1 MKKLLSTCD
10 LFFKHLI
17 YPCMCKELIVCRAFR
32 PQITHNV
39 EFQTIEID
47 WNIEKTFVLGHVT
60 LNWVTN
66 EAKTKVSNHRQ
77 SSLSSASLFSENFW
91 FHWKAHTHT
100 QEPHLSGG
108 VCHKPVF
115 TENKVVTE
123 GRVTA
128 WQMLAPAWRQCY
140 TTTKPIAPLTSHCTT
155 IPGHGGS
162 VGARLGIIVH
172 SNVECSYQL
181 PRPPPSPGV

>member
-1 MKKLLSTCD
+1 M
-10 LFFKHLI
+10 
-17 YPCMCKELIVCRAFR
+17 YKELIVCTECRAFR

-77 SSLSSASLFSENFW
+77 SSLSSASLFSEMKFLISL
-91 FHWKAHTHT
+91 KSSHTGATPQWQCVSKTSLHRE
-100 QEPHLSGG
+100 QSRDRGPRY
-108 VCHKPVF
+108 
-115 TENKVVTE
+115 
-123 GRVTA
+123 RVTDAGA
-128 WQMLAPAWRQCY
+128 WDGASVTPPQSQLHHSHH
-140 TTTKPIAPLTSHCTT
+140 LHCTT

-172 SNVECSYQL
+172 IQMSSAPISSL
-181 PRPPPSPGV
+181 ALLLSPGV

>member
-1 MKKLLSTCD
+1 M
-10 LFFKHLI
+10 
-17 YPCMCKELIVCRAFR
+17 
-32 PQITHNV
+32 

-60 LNWVTN
+60 MNWVTN
-66 EAKTKVSNHRQ
+66 ESKTKVSNHRQ
-77 SSLSSASLFSENFW
+77 SSLSSASLFSEMKFLISL
-91 FHWKAHTHT
+91 KSSHT
-100 QEPHLSGG
+100 QGPHLGS
-108 VCHKPVF
+108 VCVKNQSSPR
-115 TENKVVTE
+115 TKS
-123 GRVTA
+123 
-128 WQMLAPAWRQCY
+128 WQRAALPRDRCWGLGWRQCY

-181 PRPPPSPGV
+181 PRPPPIPGGINVGPLWAKKSV